1 MTRWLVLHSTRPKN
15 WRDFE
20 DRFSAICASKQQ
32 SSKVVFNRLA
42 ILVLA
47 TFWSFWLKQLSSR
60 VWKWRPPSLNL
71 SLSIWLWATF
81 EKKCAQKC
89 GLVVLEMSFQIM
101 ISIIWFGTI
110 LNLCLVHSILSTNFT
125 YWTYVFLIFY
135 HFWPRHSYKRL
146 KFILLSLVW
155 EYHRKINTNVLCW

>member
-1 MTRWLVLHSTRPKN
+1 MFTKDS

-20 DRFSAICASKQQ
+20 DRFRTICASKQQ

-110 LNLCLVHSILSTNFT
+110 LNLWSIQFSVQILHIGRMYF
-125 YWTYVFLIFY
+125 FIFY